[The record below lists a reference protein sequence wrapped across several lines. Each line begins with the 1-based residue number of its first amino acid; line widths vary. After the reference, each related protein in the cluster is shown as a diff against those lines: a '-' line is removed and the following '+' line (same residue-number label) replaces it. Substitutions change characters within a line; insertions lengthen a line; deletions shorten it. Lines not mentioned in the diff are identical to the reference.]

1 MALKEE
7 EKAPEFTLKD
17 KEGKEHKLIDIKT
30 KYLILYFYPKDDTPG
45 CTIEAKEF
53 SKDLEEFNK
62 IGATIIGISGGNEE
76 TKKKFC
82 EKHNLKIILL
92 SDPEFKI
99 SDKYKVY
106 GEKEFMGNKTMGI
119 KRTTFIIDK
128 NHKIIKTFENVK
140 PEGHSKEILNFLQG
154 GWKWRIHYQN

>member
-1 MALKEE
+1 MK
-7 EKAPEFTLKD
+7 KAPDFSLKD
-17 KEGKEHKLIDIKT
+17 KEGKEHKLSDVKT
-30 KYLILYFYPKDDTPG
+30 KYLVLYFYPKDDTPG

-53 SKDLEEFNK
+53 TKDLEEFNTL
-62 IGATIIGISGGNEE
+62 GATIIGISGGDET

-82 EKHNLKIILL
+82 EKHNLKITLL
-92 SDPEFKI
+92 SDPEFKT
-99 SDKYKVY
+99 SNEYGVY

-128 NHKIIKTFENVK
+128 NKEIIKVFENVK

-154 GWKWRIHYQN
+154 G

>member
-1 MALKEE
+1 MKKEG
-7 EKAPEFTLKD
+7 EKASEFSLKD
-17 KEGKEHKLIDIKT
+17 KEGKEHKLSDVKT
-30 KYLILYFYPKDDTPG
+30 KYLVLYFYPKDDTPW

-53 SKDLEEFNK
+53 NKDLKEFSKLNS
-62 IGATIIGISGGNEE
+62 TIIGISGGDET

-92 SDPEFKI
+92 SDPEFKV
-99 SDKYKVY
+99 SQNYGVY

-119 KRTTFIIDK
+119 QRTTFIIDK
-128 NHKIIKTFENVK
+128 NHKIIKAFENIK

-154 GWKWRIHYQN
+154 G